1 MRIKLFIMVLLA
13 SLMICSCSKS
23 SDNSNAVVKSEI
35 VLTKSGDDYAAAYA
49 NRFSAISSPFDLK
62 GITVVDNHVEISVG
76 YSGGCRKHDFEII
89 WDEKVD
95 YGNPPSIN
103 LIIIHRDNGDTC
115 EAYITENLV
124 FTGTALLDNILS
136 MEYSVN
142 VSSGYSPDD
151 SIDYSGNEYAFNFVE
166 GDTCNTIVEAKRAI
180 CGIGLYQ
187 NLWFALEGQISAG
200 IEGYYFNQFLQPV
213 DVVPGLSSFVP
224 VEGEKYLIG
233 GRIERNNAFS
243 DVPVCLAYP
252 GPSIPIKITCI
263 QHIEE

>member
-1 MRIKLFIMVLLA
+1 MRVNAFIMVMLA
-13 SLMICSCSKS
+13 SLMICSCS
-23 SDNSNAVVKSEI
+23 NSPDSHDAVVKSEI
-35 VLTKSGDDYAAAYA
+35 VLTKSGDDYAAAYD
-49 NRFSAISSPFDLK
+49 NRSPATSSPFDLK
-62 GITVVDNHVEISVG
+62 NIDVKNNSVEISVG
-76 YSGGCRKHDFEII
+76 YSGGCKKHDFEII
-89 WDEKVD
+89 WDEKID

-103 LIIIHRDNGDTC
+103 LIIIHHDNGDAC
-115 EAYITENLV
+115 EAYITETLV
-124 FTGTALLDNILS
+124 FTGTALLGNTLS
-136 MEYSVN
+136 VEYAVN

-151 SIDYSGNEYAFNFVE
+151 FIDYSGNEYAFNFEE

-187 NLWFALEGQISAG
+187 DLWFALEDQISAG

-263 QHIEE
+263 QHIEK